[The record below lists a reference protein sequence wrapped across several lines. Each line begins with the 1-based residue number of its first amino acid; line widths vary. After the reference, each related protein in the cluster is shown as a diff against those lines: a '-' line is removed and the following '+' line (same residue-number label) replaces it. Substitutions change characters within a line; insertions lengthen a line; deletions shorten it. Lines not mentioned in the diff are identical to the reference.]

1 MQVTTKKLPKSEL
14 ELTIEI
20 SVEEMKPFL
29 EKAAV
34 RLTTEKPLEGF
45 RPGKAPLDVVTKKFG
60 DAVMMEAA
68 AEEAVRS
75 TYPKAVTQEKV
86 LAIGSP
92 SIDVKKMAPGNPFIY
107 TATVALLPEVTL
119 CDFSSIKVDKKD
131 IKLEESVVE
140 QAIKDLRN
148 MRASEVVTE
157 AAAGKTHKVVI
168 DMDMKMDNVPLEGG
182 QAKGHHV
189 HMAEEHYI
197 PGFTDMLLGLKK
209 GDSKTFTL
217 TFPKEHYQKNVAG
230 KPVEFTVSVKEV
242 YDRALPEYNDE
253 FAKGLGQ
260 KSVADLDKLIR
271 ENLLH
276 EAQHK
281 EDQRQEIAAIEQIVR
296 TSKFGDIP
304 DLMANE
310 EIGRMIFELK
320 DGVSQRGI
328 EWKEYLDKAGKS
340 ENQIKL
346 DFAPQAIDRI
356 KAALTIRA
364 IAAENNI
371 DVTDAEV
378 ADEVAHELTVNADD
392 AAAQEQIRSDAY
404 ADRVRA
410 VLRNRK
416 TIAFIKEK
424 VLR

>member
-1 MQVTTKKLPKSEL
+1 MQITTKKLPKSEL
-14 ELTIEI
+14 ELTIEL
-20 SVEEMKPFL
+20 SVDEMKPFL

-34 RLTTEKPLEGF
+34 RLSTEKPLEGF

-68 AEEAVRS
+68 AEEAVRG
-75 TYPKAVTQEKV
+75 TYGKAVVQEKV
-86 LAIGSP
+86 MSIGSP

-107 TATVALLPEVTL
+107 TATVTLLPEVTL
-119 CDFSSIKVDKKD
+119 CDLASIKVDKKEV
-131 IKLEESVVE
+131 KLPEDDVE
-140 QAIKDLRN
+140 RAVRDLRN

-157 AAAGKTHKVVI
+157 AAAGKEHKVVI
-168 DMDMKMDNVPLEGG
+168 DMDMKLGGVPLEGG

-189 HMAEEHYI
+189 HMEEEHYI

-209 GDSKTFTL
+209 GDVKNFTL

-230 KPVEFTVSVKEV
+230 KPVEFTINVKEV
-242 YDRALPEYNDE
+242 YERKLPEYNDE

-260 KSVADLDKLIR
+260 KTVVDLDKLVR

-276 EAQHK
+276 ELQHK

-296 TSKFGDIP
+296 ASRFGDIP
-304 DLMANE
+304 DLLVNE

-320 DGVSQRGI
+320 DGISQRGI
-328 EWKEYLDKAGKS
+328 EWKDYLEKAGKS
-340 ENQIKL
+340 ENQLKL

-364 IAAENNI
+364 IAAENSI

-378 ADEVAHELTVNADD
+378 ADEVARELTANADD
-392 AAAQEQIRSDAY
+392 AAAQEQIRSDDY
-404 ADRVRA
+404 ADRVHS

-424 VLR
+424 VIR